1 MEFIGAEIDFEHLK
15 RYVGD
20 DADLTA
26 EVFGLF
32 KNQVD
37 MWASSINPD
46 IDDDTWYMM
55 AHSLKGTAKAIG
67 AVNFGKICENAEAL
81 IGEGNRPGSRDV
93 IAEKMENAIS
103 QIMIEIQRW
112 EYNQVI
118 KKMKSQ

>member
-1 MEFIGAEIDFEHLK
+1 MEYSGAEIDFDHLK

-20 DADLTA
+20 DVDLTA

-37 MWASSINPD
+37 LWASSINPE

-67 AVNFGKICENAEAL
+67 AVNFGDICEKAEGL
-81 IGEGNRPGSRDV
+81 IGDGNRPGARHV
-93 IAEKMENAIS
+93 IAEKMETAIS

-112 EYNQVI
+112 EYSQTI
-118 KKMKSQ
+118 KKMKSD